1 MTTAVAPAP
10 VHATRNLYQRIA
22 AVMDEVGS
30 IPKTGRNTS
39 QNYAFIEQAMMMAI
53 LRPLFVRHGVVIL
66 PEIVSTAWDRPEG
79 ARMVTARC
87 QMRMTVVN
95 VDDPR
100 ERIDCLWTGEGADM
114 GDKAVNKAGTSG
126 LKYFLMKLLML
137 SDKDDPDAES
147 PEEPARERS
156 YAGRADSRPA
166 ASKTPSQPVPDP
178 DADDKLQRAHDN
190 ILEWVQA
197 YHAVS
202 GELVAMPD
210 GMNLAQAT
218 KYLRDLQTRTTDVD
232 AALKQEYKRLQSGR
246 ENLKKLTGE
255 DVPVPEKL
263 TLPEAEALLAK
274 LKTSYRAATEAKIAQ
289 SAGVA
294 R

>member
-1 MTTAVAPAP
+1 MNVPRKHEIPSIPPEFIIRLPQAKNKEFITANGLIYLGHLQGLKRVDVQI
-10 VHATRNLYQRIA
+10 VHAPTKDDASAIVRCEVETDLGTFSDYGEVSPINKGTVGGTYPLSMATTRARNRALRIA
-22 AVMDEVGS
+22 
-30 IPKTGRNTS
+30 TGCPLTS
-39 QNYAFIEQAMMMAI
+39 YEEMGM
-53 LRPLFVRHGVVIL
+53 
-66 PEIVSTAWDRPEG
+66 E
-79 ARMVTARC
+79 
-87 QMRMTVVN
+87 
-95 VDDPR
+95 PR
-100 ERIDCLWTGEGADM
+100 EE
-114 GDKAVNKAGTSG
+114 
-126 LKYFLMKLLML
+126 
-137 SDKDDPDAES
+137 DDDIPTRPVA
-147 PEEPARERS
+147 
-156 YAGRADSRPA
+156 RADSRPLQVVPATPA
-166 ASKTPSQPVPDP
+166 ADG
-178 DADDKLQRAHDN
+178 KLQRAHDN

-289 SAGVA
+289 SAGA
-294 R
+294 AQ